1 VKGVFK
7 KQLNLKG
14 KVKRMT
20 TKIERIKKRSG
31 EIVDFEPEKIK
42 KAISNAFTA
51 TRGNFNDKLSADITQ
66 DIIDDMEKY
75 FPADIPTV
83 ENVQNIVEKVLMEKD
98 FFDVAK
104 SYIIYRYEH
113 NQQRQE
119 EKKQVLKKIEKHA
132 LSVVKSDGRIEEFLP
147 EKLKRTIQFVA
158 KGYENDI
165 SIDAIVEQTQAEL
178 YDNIPT
184 HEIARALVLATRS
197 LIEQDPAYSKVAS
210 RLLLRNIYKEA
221 AGEENMDFTKT
232 AESYKEAFKRNIKR
246 GVELGRLDSKILL
259 YDLDEMADEM
269 KFDRDDHF
277 NYLGIQTLYDRYF
290 IRDDETKDIIETP
303 QGFWMRVAMGLAIEE
318 KNRKEWALKFY
329 EMLSNLRFVS
339 STPTLFHAGTSHPQ
353 LSSCYITTVMDSL
366 EHIFKSVSDNAML
379 SKWSG
384 GIGNDWTNVRGTGA
398 FIKGTGV
405 ESQGVVP
412 FLKIANDTTVAI
424 NRSGRRRG
432 ASCVYLETWHY
443 DIEDFL
449 ELRKNTGDDRRRT
462 HDINTANWVPDLF
475 MKRVQ
480 QDGDWTL
487 FSPDEVEDLHHI
499 YGSKF
504 EERYTFYESEA
515 EKGNIRLSKKIK
527 ARDLWRKMITSLFE
541 TGHPWITFKDPCNV
555 RSPQDHA
562 GVVHS
567 SNLCTEITLNTSAE
581 ETAVCNL
588 GSVNLSR
595 HIKNGKL
602 DTEKVKET
610 VGVAMRMLDNVIDI
624 NFYPTK
630 EAKFSNRKHRPVGLG
645 VMGFQDALYLTGI
658 DFDSEDAVTFAD
670 ESMEL
675 VSYHAILTSSK
686 LAGERGAYES
696 FPGSKWDRG
705 LLPLDTLDLLEKERG
720 MKIDVDRKSRLD
732 WTPVRESIKKHGM
745 RNSNCLAVAPTA
757 TISNISGCFPTIEP
771 IYKNIYVK
779 SNASG
784 DFVIVNHYLVEDL
797 KKLNLWD
804 FEMLGKLKYHD
815 GNIEGISEIP
825 DELKKKYKEV
835 FQIDPRHLMKVAA
848 YRGKWIDQSQSLNVF
863 FSGTSGREISEVY
876 QYGWQLGLKTTYY
889 LRSLAVSQ
897 VEKSTIVSQE
907 TVGRGKEEVQ
917 KKEAPEPVQQKPKVV
932 SGTAVSMN
940 PSSSPVMNT
949 KEEKATVPKVDDAK
963 LCKVD
968 DPDCEA
974 CQ

>member
-1 VKGVFK
+1 
-7 KQLNLKG
+7 
-14 KVKRMT
+14 MT

-31 EIVDFEPEKIK
+31 EIVEFEPEKIK

-51 TRGNFNDKLSADITQ
+51 TRGNFNDQLSGEITQ
-66 DIIDDMEKY
+66 DVINDMEKY
-75 FPADIPTV
+75 FPDDTPTV

-113 NQQRQE
+113 SQQRQE
-119 EKKQVLKKIEKHA
+119 EKKQVLQKIEKHA
-132 LSVVKSDGRIEEFLP
+132 LSVIKSDGRVEEFLP
-147 EKLKRTIQFVA
+147 EKLKRAIQFSA
-158 KGYENDI
+158 KGYEDSI
-165 SIDAIVEQTQAEL
+165 SVDAIVEQTQSEL

-184 HEIARALVLATRS
+184 TEIARALVLATRS

-210 RLLLRNIYKEA
+210 RLLLRIIYKEA
-221 AGEENMDFTKT
+221 SNDEVDFKNLGT
-232 AESYKEAFKRNIKR
+232 SYQEMFKKNIKR

-259 YDLDEMADEM
+259 YDLDEMAGHL
-269 KFDRDDHF
+269 KIDRDDHF
-277 NYLGIQTLYDRYF
+277 TYLGIQTLYDRYY
-290 IRDDETKDIIETP
+290 IRDDETKNIIETP
-303 QGFWMRVAMGLAIEE
+303 QGFWMRVAMGLALEE
-318 KNRKEWALKFY
+318 ENRVEWALKFY
-329 EMLSNLRFVS
+329 EMLSTLRFVS
-339 STPTLFHAGTSHPQ
+339 STPTLFHSGTSLPQ
-353 LSSCYITTVMDSL
+353 LSSCYITTVSDSL
-366 EHIFKSVSDNAML
+366 ENIFKSISDNAML

-480 QDGDWTL
+480 EDGDWTL
-487 FSPDEVEDLHHI
+487 FSPDEVKDLHHI

-504 EERYTFYESEA
+504 EERYEFYEKEL
-515 EKGNIRLSKKIK
+515 ERGNIRLSKTIK

-567 SNLCTEITLNTSAE
+567 SNLCTEITLNTSE
-581 ETAVCNL
+581 NETAVCNL
-588 GSVNLSR
+588 GSVNMSR
-595 HIKNGKL
+595 HMKEGKL
-602 DTEKVKET
+602 DTAKIKET
-610 VGVAMRMLDNVIDI
+610 VEIGMRMLDNVIDI
-624 NFYPTK
+624 NFYPTE
-630 EAKFSNRKHRPVGLG
+630 EAKYSNLKHRPVGLG
-645 VMGFQDALYLTGI
+645 VMGFQDALYLADINFG
-658 DFDSEDAVTFAD
+658 SEDAVEFAD

-675 VSYHAILTSSK
+675 VSYHALLTSSK
-686 LAGERGAYES
+686 LAAERGTYQS
-696 FPGSKWDRG
+696 YQGSKWDRG
-705 LLPLDTLDLLEKERG
+705 MLPIDTLNLLEKERG
-720 MKIDVDRKSRLD
+720 MRIDVDRKTRLD
-732 WTPVRESIKKHGM
+732 WGVVRASIKEHGM

-825 DELKKKYKEV
+825 DELKEKYKEV
-835 FQIDPRHLMKVAA
+835 FQIDARHLMKVAA

-863 FSGTSGREISEVY
+863 FSGTSGRELSEVY

-889 LRSLAVSQ
+889 LRTLAVSQ
-897 VEKSTIVSQE
+897 VEKSTIASQE
-907 TVGRGKEEVQ
+907 TVGRGKTPEP
-917 KKEAPEPVQQKPKVV
+917 KKEVVEAPKPKVV
-932 SGTAVSMN
+932 SGTSVSMN
-940 PSSSPVMNT
+940 AVSQPIA
-949 KEEKATVPKVDDAK
+949 EKKKSASVPTVDDTK
-963 LCKVD
+963 LCRID

>member
-1 VKGVFK
+1 
-7 KQLNLKG
+7 
-14 KVKRMT
+14 MT

-31 EIVDFEPEKIK
+31 EIVLFEPEKIK
-42 KAISNAFTA
+42 KAISNAFVA
-51 TRGNFNDKLSADITQ
+51 ARGNFNDELSENLSQA
-66 DIIDDMEKY
+66 IIDDLAK
-75 FPADIPTV
+75 FFNGDVPTV
-83 ENVQNIVEKVLMEKD
+83 ENVQNMVEKVLMEKE
-98 FFDVAK
+98 FFDIAK
-104 SYIIYRYEH
+104 AYIIYRYEH
-113 NQQRQE
+113 TQQRQE
-119 EKKQVLKKIEKHA
+119 EKEKVLKKIDKHA
-132 LSVVKSDGRIEEFLP
+132 LSVIKSDGRVEEFLP
-147 EKLKRTIQFVA
+147 DKLKRTIQFVSR
-158 KGYENDI
+158 GYEKDV
-165 SIDAIVEQTQAEL
+165 SIDAIITQTKSEL

-184 HEIARALVLATRS
+184 SEIARALVLATRS
-197 LIEQDPAYSKVAS
+197 LIEQDPAYSKVAA
-210 RLLLRNIYKEA
+210 RMLLRNIYKEA
-221 AGEENMDFTKT
+221 AGAEHMDFSKT
-232 AESYKEAFKRNIKR
+232 EESYKSAFSRNIKR

-259 YDLDEMADEM
+259 YDLDEMAGHM
-269 KFDRDDHF
+269 KIERDDRF
-277 NYLGIQTLYDRYF
+277 TYLGIQTLYDRYF
-290 IRDDETKDIIETP
+290 IKDDDTKEIIETP

-318 KNRKEWALKFY
+318 KNRVEWALKFY
-329 EMLSNLRFVS
+329 KMLSTLRFVS

-353 LSSCYITTVMDSL
+353 LSSCYITTVSDSL
-366 EHIFKSVSDNAML
+366 DHIFKSVSDNARL

-432 ASCVYLETWHY
+432 AACVYLESWHY

-449 ELRKNTGDDRRRT
+449 DLRKNTGDDRRRT

-487 FSPDEVEDLHHI
+487 FSPEEVPDLHHI
-499 YGSKF
+499 FGKRF
-504 EERYTFYESEA
+504 EEKYVQYEEA
-515 EKGNIRLSKKIK
+515 LKRGEIRLSKKVK
-527 ARDLWRKMITSLFE
+527 ARDLWRKMIVGLFE

-555 RSPQDHA
+555 RSPQDHV

-567 SNLCTEITLNTSAE
+567 SNLCTEITLNTSEE

-588 GSVNLSR
+588 GSVNLAR
-595 HIKNGKL
+595 HITDGKL
-602 DTEKVKET
+602 DREKIKES
-610 VGVAMRMLDNVIDI
+610 VSIGMRMLDNVINI
-624 NFYPTK
+624 NFYPTP
-630 EAKFSNRKHRPVGLG
+630 EAEYSNKKHRPVGLG
-645 VMGFQDALYLTGI
+645 IMGFQDALYLTGI
-658 DFDSEDAVTFAD
+658 NFDSDKAIEFAD

-675 VSYHAILTSSK
+675 VSYHAILTSSQ
-686 LAGERGAYES
+686 LAREHGAYQT
-696 FPGSKWDRG
+696 FQGSKWDRG
-705 LLPLDTLDLLEKERG
+705 MLPVDTLALLEEERG
-720 MKIDVDRKSRLD
+720 MKIDVDRKERLD
-732 WTPVRESIKKHGM
+732 WSVVRQSIKKFGM

-784 DFVIVNHYLVEDL
+784 DFVIVNHYLIQDL

-815 GNIEGISEIP
+815 GDLAAISEIP

-835 FQIDPRHLMKVAA
+835 FQIDSKHLMKVAA

-863 FSGTSGREISEVY
+863 YNGKSGRELSEIY
-876 QYGWQLGLKTTYY
+876 QYAWQLGLKTTYY
-889 LRSLAVSQ
+889 LRSMAVSQ
-897 VEKSTIVSQE
+897 VEKSTVAGQE
-907 TVGRGKEEVQ
+907 TLGREKTDTEPEKV
-917 KKEAPEPVQQKPKVV
+917 EAVVEKPKVV
-932 SGTAVSMN
+932 SGTSVSMKTTSQ
-940 PSSSPVMNT
+940 PSMK
-949 KEEKATVPKVDDAK
+949 KEEKNPVSSPQDNVK
-963 LCKVD
+963 LCKIE